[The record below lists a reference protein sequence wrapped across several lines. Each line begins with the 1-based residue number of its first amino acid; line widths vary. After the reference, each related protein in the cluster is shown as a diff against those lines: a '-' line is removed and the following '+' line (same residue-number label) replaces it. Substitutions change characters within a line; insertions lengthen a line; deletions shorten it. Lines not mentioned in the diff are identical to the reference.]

1 MKFTD
6 LFSLAFRTIRSNKL
20 RTTITVAIIAF
31 GIMALIGIIT
41 AIKAMNQKFSEGFS
55 TMGANTFTLRFRER
69 TVRFGNSRGDI
80 ELSKKGEKKERLSN
94 QGKII
99 TRSEAE
105 QFVNQFDFPSVK
117 GVSIFGNRNNTA
129 AYQNKKTN
137 PNVFIFGGDE
147 NYLLLNGFNLQSGR
161 NISKLDVQTGRSI
174 CLLGYDVAKKLFG
187 YNIEAAANAVIR
199 INDAPYRVLGVLQSR
214 GSTFGFSRDNVII
227 TTYTNAGSNFSTGF
241 SHVIAVMTSDL
252 LGTDEAMGEAEGT
265 FRSVRKLATTEQSN
279 FVADRSDSIAEK
291 AMNSLRFLT
300 LSATIIGL
308 ITLIGAAIGLMN
320 IMLVSVSERTRE
332 VGLIKSIGGRKNNI
346 TRQFL
351 LEAVIISLIG
361 ALAGIVLGVLVGNL
375 FSIVL
380 KTSFVVPW
388 NWVLYGIVICTI
400 TGLLAGLYPALKAGR
415 LNPIEALRYE

>member
-20 RTTITVAIIAF
+20 RTAITVAIIAF

-69 TVRFGNSRGDI
+69 TIRFGNSRGDI

-187 YNIEAAANAVIR
+187 YNIEAAINAVIR
-199 INDAPYRVLGVLQSR
+199 INDAPYRVLGVLESR

-241 SHVIAVMTSDL
+241 SHVIAVMTGDL
-252 LGTDEAMGEAEGT
+252 LRTDEAMGEAEGV

-279 FVADRSDSIAEK
+279 FVADRSDSVAEK

-332 VGLIKSIGGRKNNI
+332 VGLIKSIGGRRNNI

-388 NWVLYGIVICTI
+388 NWVLYGIIICTI